1 MVENTKC
8 VFARIVIGIMHDGI
22 RHFKY
27 EPREH
32 NARRRT
38 YLANHVDERQ
48 CLCQS
53 FMLST
58 FDCRNRHRTV
68 ANDSGNVEEKV
79 EIDLAFALSST
90 ENDIYDVL
98 VNGADINSALCHTE
112 IEGLDLVP
120 ARIELSAA
128 EVELI
133 QELSRETKLKRAI
146 AELKEHYDYILIDCP
161 PSLGLL
167 TVNALTAAGSVLI
180 PMQCEYFAMEGLG
193 QLLNTINL
201 IKENLNPDLTI
212 EGILLTMYDARNNLS
227 KEVMNQVT
235 THFPDKAFK
244 TVVPRNVALSEA
256 PSYGKPVIL
265 YQAKARGTECYIEL
279 AKEILNKA
287 NQQEQDK

>member
-1 MVENTKC
+1 MNCK
-8 VFARIVIGIMHDGI
+8 VI
-22 RHFKY
+22 
-27 EPREH
+27 
-32 NARRRT
+32 A
-38 YLANHVDERQ
+38 
-48 CLCQS
+48 
-53 FMLST
+53 
-58 FDCRNRHRTV
+58 V
-68 ANDSGNVEEKV
+68 ANQKGGVGKTTTAVNLSASLAVAEARVLLIDFDPQGNATSGLGVMPDQ
-79 EIDLAFALSST
+79 I

-146 AELKEHYDYILIDCP
+146 AELKENYDYILIDCP

-287 NQQEQDK
+287 NQQEQDKQ

>member
-1 MVENTKC
+1 MSCK
-8 VFARIVIGIMHDGI
+8 VI
-22 RHFKY
+22 
-27 EPREH
+27 
-32 NARRRT
+32 A
-38 YLANHVDERQ
+38 
-48 CLCQS
+48 
-53 FMLST
+53 
-58 FDCRNRHRTV
+58 V
-68 ANDSGNVEEKV
+68 ANQKGGVGKTTTAVNLSASLAVAEARVLLIDFDPQGNATSGLGVMPEQ
-79 EIDLAFALSST
+79 I
-90 ENDIYDVL
+90 ENDVYDVL

-112 IEGLDLVP
+112 IEGLDLIP

-133 QELSRETKLKRAI
+133 QELSRETKLKRTI
-146 AELKEHYDYILIDCP
+146 AELKESYDYILIDCP

-212 EGILLTMYDARNNLS
+212 EGILLTMYDVRNNLS

-279 AKEILNKA
+279 AKEILSKV

>member
-1 MVENTKC
+1 MSCK
-8 VFARIVIGIMHDGI
+8 VI
-22 RHFKY
+22 
-27 EPREH
+27 
-32 NARRRT
+32 A
-38 YLANHVDERQ
+38 
-48 CLCQS
+48 
-53 FMLST
+53 
-58 FDCRNRHRTV
+58 V
-68 ANDSGNVEEKV
+68 ANQKGGVGKTTTAVNLSASLAVAEARVLLIDFDPQGNATSGLGVMPEQ
-79 EIDLAFALSST
+79 I
-90 ENDIYDVL
+90 ENDVYDVL

-112 IEGLDLVP
+112 IEGLDLIP

-146 AELKEHYDYILIDCP
+146 AELKESYDYILIDCP

-180 PMQCEYFAMEGLG
+180 PMQCEYFAIEGVW
-193 QLLNTINL
+193 QLLNIINL
-201 IKENLNPDLTI
+201 SKENLNPDLTI
-212 EGILLTMYDARNNLS
+212 EGILLTMYDVRNNLS

-279 AKEILNKA
+279 AKEILSKV

>member
-1 MVENTKC
+1 MAE
-8 VFARIVIGIMHDGI
+8 ARVLLIDFDPQG
-22 RHFKY
+22 
-27 EPREH
+27 
-32 NARRRT
+32 NAT
-38 YLANHVDERQ
+38 SGLGVMPER
-48 CLCQS
+48 
-53 FMLST
+53 
-58 FDCRNRHRTV
+58 
-68 ANDSGNVEEKV
+68 
-79 EIDLAFALSST
+79 I

>member
-1 MVENTKC
+1 MSCK
-8 VFARIVIGIMHDGI
+8 VI
-22 RHFKY
+22 
-27 EPREH
+27 
-32 NARRRT
+32 A
-38 YLANHVDERQ
+38 
-48 CLCQS
+48 
-53 FMLST
+53 
-58 FDCRNRHRTV
+58 V
-68 ANDSGNVEEKV
+68 ANQKGGVGKTTTAVNLSASLAVAEARVLLIDFDPQGNATSGLGVMPDQ
-79 EIDLAFALSST
+79 I

-146 AELKEHYDYILIDCP
+146 AELKENYDYILIDCP

-193 QLLNTINL
+193 QLINTINL

-227 KEVMNQVT
+227 KEVMNQVK
-235 THFPDKAFK
+235 THFPDKAFN
-244 TVVPRNVALSEA
+244 TVVPRAVALSEA
-256 PSYGKPVIL
+256 PSFGKPIIL
-265 YQAKARGTECYIEL
+265 YQAKSKGTECYIEL
-279 AKEILNKA
+279 AKEILTKA
-287 NQQEQDK
+287 NKQEQDKQ